1 MNEILISILIGL
13 FIGILTNLIAWWILF
28 HHIVPKI
35 YFSHSISKIP
45 TQEDKSGYKYRFKI
59 QNLGKRPIIDVE
71 LIARIRLKG
80 AGDFPRNIRI
90 VDIPLS
96 KKAISHRIPI
106 IMSGDDTGKI
116 LKLFVNEVDEFR
128 DLARY
133 PDYIKIKSNEK
144 ILLLEDVLSIGSEAT
159 LQIFAFGYDE
169 FSGSRKVFISKFY
182 TVDDIKEGR
191 FDFHG
196 LTVKTDK
203 SSQKL
208 HPWERFKNL

>member
-133 PDYIKIKSNEK
+133 PDYIKIKSDEK
-144 ILLLEDVLSIGSEAT
+144 ILLSLFTPFPDKKILAYPVGMEVNNPKNDNPNCLVEM
-159 LQIFAFGYDE
+159 
-169 FSGSRKVFISKFY
+169 
-182 TVDDIKEGR
+182 KE
-191 FDFHG
+191 
-196 LTVKTDK
+196 K
-203 SSQKL
+203 
-208 HPWERFKNL
+208 